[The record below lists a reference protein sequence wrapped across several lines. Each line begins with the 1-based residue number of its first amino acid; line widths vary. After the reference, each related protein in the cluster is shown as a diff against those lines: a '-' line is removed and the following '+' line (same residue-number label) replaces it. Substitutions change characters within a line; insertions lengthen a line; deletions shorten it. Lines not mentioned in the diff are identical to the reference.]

1 MTAHTVTH
9 PRPTAAAPHAAVPH
23 TPDASVAPGRAAH
36 ELHLKPTEF
45 DLAVRLGRIR
55 TVPGDRGGGPRI
67 ERAELERLRARP
79 GFPEELRES
88 VRAVGT
94 AEGAALMGVSK
105 DRFTRLARLGLLSP
119 VKYYLNRYRAVVWL
133 YLADEVRQFT
143 ADPGN
148 AALLT
153 GRFPEAL
160 RGHLD
165 AGLDLRP
172 RNWRHRH
179 LGFLLRQA
187 GDPWARAGAVA
198 ALLDPLHVCEVV
210 GDPWER
216 SRVNLC
222 RPDPPAHGA
231 PGSPAADL
239 ARELA
244 TAQDADEIA
253 WLRADLARLV
263 AEARTH
269 RPAPRPAPRHPGPAA
284 RPVPHGPARSPS
296 RLRRLLRRRRR
307 TPAG

>member
-1 MTAHTVTH
+1 
-9 PRPTAAAPHAAVPH
+9 
-23 TPDASVAPGRAAH
+23 
-36 ELHLKPTEF
+36 
-45 DLAVRLGRIR
+45 
-55 TVPGDRGGGPRI
+55 
-67 ERAELERLRARP
+67 
-79 GFPEELRES
+79 
-88 VRAVGT
+88 
-94 AEGAALMGVSK
+94 
-105 DRFTRLARLGLLSP
+105 
-119 VKYYLNRYRAVVWL
+119 

-222 RPDPPAHGA
+222 RPGPPAHGA
-231 PGSPAADL
+231 PGSSAADL

-253 WLRADLARLV
+253 WLPADLARLV
-263 AEARTH
+263 GAARTH
-269 RPAPRPAPRHPGPAA
+269 PPAPRPAPRPALPAA
-284 RPVPHGPARSPS
+284 PPAPPPAPDTSRLTPGTAPRQARTAPARRRSRWPTPDLQRPEQPFLDDRHQQPS
-296 RLRRLLRRRRR
+296 RAVVDPAPGQ
-307 TPAG
+307 TPPARGHR